1 VGSGDA
7 HLDARE
13 QLNASARHAGRQAR
27 PTARPPVKALAA
39 ERTRGRSAEVPT
51 EQPPPATLS
60 KGVHRRHHYQPRQA
74 VDRGGATPSDLST
87 DLSSDLPPG

>member
-27 PTARPPVKALAA
+27 PTARPTVKALAA
-39 ERTRGRSAEVPT
+39 QRTRRRSADVPT
-51 EQPPPATLS
+51 EQPPPAMLS
-60 KGVHRRHHYQPRQA
+60 KQI
-74 VDRGGATPSDLST
+74 VD
-87 DLSSDLPPG
+87 